1 MYWFIKSIKLTCF
14 LPQNFFK
21 QEIPHLKISPILLH
35 IIGERRIIIN

>member
-21 QEIPHLKISPILLH
+21 QEIPHLKLNGVVLFFTKKLTVV
-35 IIGERRIIIN
+35 